1 MHALSLHN
9 SLSRR
14 KERFEP
20 LDHQHVRMYV
30 CGPTVYDLAHIGN
43 ARTMVVFDVLS
54 RVLRVLYP
62 RVTYVRNIT
71 DVDDKI
77 NARAK
82 ESGEPIA
89 SITARTTADFHA
101 DMANLGVLPPDEEP
115 RATQHI
121 GQMIEIIQRLID
133 AGHAYAAEG
142 HVLFSVPSFKAYGH
156 LSGHAPDELLA
167 GARIDVA
174 PYKRDAGDFVLWKPS
189 SPDIPGWDSP
199 WGRGRPGW
207 HIECSAMSWRYLGET
222 FDIHGGGTDL
232 IFPHHENELAQSV
245 CAFPGSHFARYW
257 VHSGML
263 QINDEKMSKS
273 LGNFFTI
280 REVLAKAPAEAIRLA
295 LIRTHY
301 HSVAD
306 FSEAA
311 LAEARREL
319 DRFYRALER
328 YPDIAAVDV
337 PPSVMEALC
346 DDLNTP
352 LALSAM
358 HALAD
363 RALAGDFDAAC
374 GLRAAGAVLGI
385 VAAGCGRVVPR
396 WRCRCRGDRGGDCRA
411 AGGAQGTRV
420 CPCRRDPRRMGGE
433 GHCVRGRAAR
443 HDLAACGLRG
453 IEALG
458 DTPSP
463 TLPRCAG
470 EGDWQQGLPLPR
482 SGGGLGRGYRP
493 MTGREG
499 GADIAPIG
507 NSPVVVLVRPQLADN
522 IGACARAMAN
532 GGLFHLRLVAPRDGW
547 PQEKAWR
554 NASGAD
560 RILDAVTLFASV
572 PDADR
577 RSAPRLRNVSAS
589 APHHKAGAHRARRRG
604 RTARD
609 LSSRSACRHSVRTRA
624 RRPRQR

>member
-1 MHALSLHN
+1 MHTLFLHN

-20 LDHQHVRMYV
+20 LDPQHVRMYV

-43 ARTMVVFDVLS
+43 ARTVVVFDVMA
-54 RVLRVLYP
+54 RVLRLLYP

-82 ESGEPIA
+82 ESGEPIT
-89 SITARTTADFHA
+89 SITARTTADFHR
-101 DMANLGVLPPDEEP
+101 DMAALGVLPPDEEP

-121 GQMIEIIQRLID
+121 AEMLEIIGKLI
-133 AGHAYAAEG
+133 ASGHAYAADG
-142 HVLFSVPSFKAYGH
+142 HVLFSVPSYERYGH
-156 LSGHAPDELLA
+156 LSGHSPDELLA

-189 SPDIPGWDSP
+189 PPDLPGWDSP

-263 QINDEKMSKS
+263 QVNDEKMSKS

-280 REVLAKAPAEAIRLA
+280 REVLAMAPAEAIRFA

-301 HSVAD
+301 RSVAD

-311 LAEARREL
+311 MTEAKREL

-337 PPSVMEALC
+337 PASVMEALC

-374 GLRAAGAVLGI
+374 GLRAAGAAMGLLQED
-385 VAAGCGRVVPR
+385 AGA
-396 WRCRCRGDRGGDCRA
+396 WFRGGDADVA
-411 AGGAQGTRV
+411 AIEAAIAERL
-420 CPCRRDPRRMGGE
+420 
-433 GHCVRGRAAR
+433 AAR
-443 HDLAACGLRG
+443 KVRDFARADSIRAELAAKG
-453 IEALG
+453 IILE
-458 DTPSP
+458 DSP
-463 TLPRCAG
+463 NGTSWR
-470 EGDWQQGLPLPR
+470 
-482 SGGGLGRGYRP
+482 
-493 MTGREG
+493 
-499 GADIAPIG
+499 
-507 NSPVVVLVRPQLADN
+507 
-522 IGACARAMAN
+522 RAN
-532 GGLFHLRLVAPRDGW
+532 
-547 PQEKAWR
+547 
-554 NASGAD
+554 
-560 RILDAVTLFASV
+560 
-572 PDADR
+572 
-577 RSAPRLRNVSAS
+577 
-589 APHHKAGAHRARRRG
+589 
-604 RTARD
+604 
-609 LSSRSACRHSVRTRA
+609 
-624 RRPRQR
+624 